1 MLYIAMSA
9 DGYNAKPHDD
19 LGFLSMV
26 EWEGQDYGYADFV
39 KTIDAVMVGW

>member
-1 MLYIAMSA
+1 MCMTTDRKIMLYIAMSA

-26 EWEGQDYGYADFV
+26 E
-39 KTIDAVMVGW
+39 